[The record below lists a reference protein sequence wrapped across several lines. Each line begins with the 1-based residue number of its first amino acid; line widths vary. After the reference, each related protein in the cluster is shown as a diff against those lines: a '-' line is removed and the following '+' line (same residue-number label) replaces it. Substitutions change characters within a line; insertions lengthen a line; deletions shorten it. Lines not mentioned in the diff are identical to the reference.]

1 MTMSDD
7 KFRLMDTIVRVR
19 GLGAS
24 LDFYTRLLGMKL
36 LRKMNFPE
44 RKFTLAFVGYGPE
57 DTHAALELAH
67 NWDQAKPYDLGTGC
81 GHIRLGVRDIYGI
94 CKELEQAGA
103 KIPRPPGP
111 MKHGTTH
118 IALEDPEGHKIELID
133 LDTRG

>member
-19 GLGAS
+19 DLGAS

-44 RKFTLAFVGYGPE
+44 GKFTLAFVGYGPE
-57 DTHAALELAH
+57 DTHAALELTH

-81 GHIRLGVRDIYGI
+81 GHIAPWRPGHLRHLQGTRAGWRKDPAAARPDEARDDAYRLGRS
-94 CKELEQAGA
+94 
-103 KIPRPPGP
+103 RGP
-111 MKHGTTH
+111 QDRAH
-118 IALEDPEGHKIELID
+118 
-133 LDTRG
+133 